1 MKHGFAP
8 KTGRLILRTTLGV
21 IFISH
26 GLPKLLGGVAG
37 MGDFLAGLGVPLAGA
52 VAWSVTLLEVA
63 GGVLLLIGLLVLPVA
78 LLLASHMLM
87 GILLVHGS
95 NGWYVVGPGQ
105 GGAEFNVLL
114 IAGLLTLVFVGSG
127 PPLFG
132 RIVRNQMTRLR
143 GGRTFPVSE
152 A

>member
-1 MKHGFAP
+1 MKHGLAP
-8 KTGRLILRTTLGV
+8 KTGKLILRTTLGV

-63 GGVLLLIGLLVLPVA
+63 GGVLLLVGLLVPPVA
-78 LLLASHMLM
+78 VLLASHMLM
-87 GILLVHGS
+87 GILLVHGA
-95 NGWYVVGPGQ
+95 NGWYVVGPGH

-114 IAGLLTLVFVGSG
+114 IAGLLALVFVGSG
-127 PPLFG
+127 PPLFSG
-132 RIVRNQMTRLR
+132 VIQKQIARLR